1 MFAYGP
7 ADAAAIPKPH
17 HLLPHI
23 NPDWFYFSATG
34 LPSCPGKEAVKKGVV
49 LIVVVVVVVV

>member
-17 HLLPHI
+17 HFLPHI
-23 NPDWFYFSATG
+23 NPDWFYVSATG
-34 LPSCPGKEAVKKGVV
+34 LLSCPGKEAVKKGVV
-49 LIVVVVVVVV
+49 VVVVVVVV